1 MVLFAYREVPIVKEQ
16 YLLDCLE
23 KKEKLSMDGYKLEL
37 SLKPE
42 IVKVKV
48 KGRGSVHADSGL
60 QDTGH
65 IVEEGKT
72 LYATTLNRS
81 EIATGINRCCRLH
94 DISLQWF

>member
-1 MVLFAYREVPIVKEQ
+1 MLYREVPIVKEQ

-23 KKEKLSMDGYKLEL
+23 KKQRLSMDAYKLEL
-37 SLKPE
+37 SLKPD

-60 QDTGH
+60 QETGH
-65 IVEEGKT
+65 IFEEGKI

-81 EIATGINRCCRLH
+81 EIATGINRCCKFQ
-94 DISLQWF
+94 DISLQF

>member
-1 MVLFAYREVPIVKEQ
+1 VKEQ

-23 KKEKLSMDGYKLEL
+23 KKQRLSMDTYKLEL
-37 SLKPE
+37 SLKPD

-60 QDTGH
+60 QETSH
-65 IVEEGKT
+65 IFEEDKV

-81 EIATGINRCCRLH
+81 EIATGINRCCKFQ
-94 DISLQWF
+94 DIPCISK